1 MLAKRHTLL
10 GTSLRHLAATALIME
25 DGLTLDARMGNATG
39 ETMDAKK
46 TLLTITGCKGI
57 ASDVIWSFSRVT
69 IPVQR

>member
-1 MLAKRHTLL
+1 
-10 GTSLRHLAATALIME
+10 ME
-25 DGLTLDARMGNATG
+25 DGLPLDAGMGNTTG